1 LEDVSSKGIAALAK
15 LEHLEE
21 FLYHHNEVDRY
32 GESSNAFHLCLKL
45 MADLRVSGL
54 RVKIDLKTDR
64 LLTGFASSAFERLMR
79 KPLPTNQLAL
89 RELVLKRAS
98 EMPVGVVL
106 PDLKTLY
113 LISPG
118 RHFSLLGLLSLT
130 ELGLE
135 EVKQQQFEQILT
147 SIGHQLLS
155 LAVHVKDT
163 LYVDAV
169 FRMCP
174 ELQKLYITDRPRNFI
189 GLNEPMED
197 HKCLVEFGFAKK
209 HFKSQLSSFEPKHL
223 LQILK
228 AMPNLS
234 VWRIRNYFFSM
245 PECKLI
251 SEALEKNEIL
261 RNLELFNMVNKV
273 VGDDENSD
281 DDDSVATSLK
291 ADNKVLR
298 SLIDHCPKLSTV
310 ELKMSY
316 IY

>member
-1 LEDVSSKGIAALAK
+1 VSSKGIAALAK

-21 FLYHHNEVDRY
+21 FLYHHDQVDIY
-32 GESSNAFHLCLKL
+32 EDSSNAFYLCLKR
-45 MADLRVSGL
+45 MADLKVSGL

-64 LLTGFASSAFERLMR
+64 LLTGFASSAFERLK

-135 EVKQQQFEQILT
+135 EVKQQLFEQILT

-155 LAVHVKDT
+155 LAVSVKDT
-163 LYVDAV
+163 LYVDRV
-169 FRMCP
+169 FQMCP
-174 ELQKLYITDRPRNFI
+174 KLQKLFITDLPRTFF
-189 GLNEPMED
+189 GLNEPLGE
-197 HKCLVEFGFAKK
+197 HECLVEFGFAKK
-209 HFKSQLSSFEPKHL
+209 HFKSQLSHFEPEHL
-223 LQILK
+223 LQILQ

-251 SEALEKNEIL
+251 SEALEKSEIL
-261 RNLELFNMVNKV
+261 QNLELFNMVNNV